1 MLSYSKPSGIHKPP
15 GGGEGGGGE
24 GKEGKKRRETG
35 KERGNV
41 SANVSVC

>member
-1 MLSYSKPSGIHKPP
+1 MMD
-15 GGGEGGGGE
+15 EMV
-24 GKEGKKRRETG
+24 GKRMIRRVEEYWEGKKRRETG